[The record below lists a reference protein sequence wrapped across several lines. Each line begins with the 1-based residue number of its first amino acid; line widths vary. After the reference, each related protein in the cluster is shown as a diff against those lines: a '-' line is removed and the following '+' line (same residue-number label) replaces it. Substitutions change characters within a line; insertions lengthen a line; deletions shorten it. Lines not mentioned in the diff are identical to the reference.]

1 MTPMDSGRVA
11 LLRQLLD
18 GTEWVERTRGFA
30 RGIRRS
36 TKEPG
41 GLLVVGTPTE
51 EPWHFAAHLDDESRL
66 SGVPEISPTLVR
78 WRPPPGA
85 PAHLAVGMERLEHAR
100 RGESLIVVAPDD
112 PTEQLLE
119 RVSDAKR
126 TGATVFALDGDD
138 DTELTSLAHDA
149 LVVPRSGLDVP
160 DQTLWTPAPTTP
172 VANGDDVF
180 DLGDPAVSFDAVEH
194 LVSLAAG
201 ETDVTGGGRRSLRD
215 RLARL
220 IDTVSGPD
228 TRER

>member
-1 MTPMDSGRVA
+1 MDAGRVA
-11 LLRQLLD
+11 MLRELLD

-51 EPWHFAAHLDDESRL
+51 EPWHFAAHLDDEARL

-78 WRPPPGA
+78 WQPPAGA
-85 PAHLAVGMERLEHAR
+85 PAHLAIGMERLETAR
-100 RGESLIVVAPDD
+100 RGESLIIVAPDD
-112 PTEQLLE
+112 PTEHLLE
-119 RVSDAKR
+119 RVSDAR
-126 TGATVFALDGDD
+126 RIGATVFALDVAD
-138 DTELTSLAHDA
+138 DTELSSLAHDA
-149 LVVPRSGLDVP
+149 LVVPPTGLVVP
-160 DQTLWTPAPTTP
+160 QPGLVVPATTWS
-172 VANGDDVF
+172 ARDELADGI
-180 DLGDPAVSFDAVEH
+180 DLDDPAVSFDAVEH

-201 ETDVTGGGRRSLRD
+201 EADVTRANGRRGLRD

-220 IDTVSGPD
+220 IDNVSGPD